1 MAVLALHTQQ
11 GDFGEAVKIFFSAL
25 SSRGYCW
32 SFLRKCFNS
41 FLQTKQIDVSPLIPV
56 VITYSPSTC
65 KLVRVIKSNFQRFT
79 QDTHMLQDYKV
90 IAAFRRN
97 KNLGDLLVKAKI
109 SPLSEPKRR
118 DQGQFFQHHKWVRS
132 YSNGNVF
139 LSLCKGTPK
148 SKNCVYLITCRNC
161 GIQYVGETGN
171 TLLVRFT
178 QHRYNILHK
187 KNTHTYLVNHFVAHG
202 WESVGATAVQA
213 YPRWTTEQRRRAEK
227 IWIAKLDTT
236 YPKGLNEEGFK

>member
-1 MAVLALHTQQ
+1 MV
-11 GDFGEAVKIFFSAL
+11 
-25 SSRGYCW
+25 
-32 SFLRKCFNS
+32 N
-41 FLQTKQIDVSPLIPV
+41 
-56 VITYSPSTC
+56 TYSHSTC

-90 IAAFRRN
+90 IAAFWRN
-97 KNLGDLLVKAKI
+97 KTLGDLLVKAKI

-118 DQGQFFQHHKWVRS
+118 DQRQFFQHHKWVRS

-139 LSLCKGTPK
+139 LSLCKGTPR

-187 KNTHTYLVNHFVAHG
+187 KNTHTYLVNHFVTHG
-202 WESVGATAVQA
+202 WEFVGATAVQVNL
-213 YPRWTTEQRRRAEK
+213 RWTTE
-227 IWIAKLDTT
+227 
-236 YPKGLNEEGFK
+236 